1 MPIKKLPAHLINQ
14 IAAGEVVEGPA
25 SVLKELIEN
34 SLDALP
40 TAIDINLGGAG
51 YGFIQVY
58 DDGKGIPKEQLAL
71 ALERHATSKMSQHD
85 LFAINTLGFRGE
97 ALAAI
102 ASVAHLTLESRPVAQ
117 EFAYKVTKDA
127 AEPQPSNGDFG
138 TCVLVENLFYQTP
151 ARLKFAKS
159 ERAERLKI
167 RQLLWRY
174 ALAYPFVRFSVHEKG
189 TLFFKADQCTV
200 DKDLLDGVECHA
212 RCEIAPRV
220 KALRG
225 KEAFL
230 TRLTHLF
237 PQVPSKEFLWVNAE
251 ENDYRVWGVV
261 APACFHFAT
270 RSQQFFFV
278 NGRPLKDPILS
289 VACAKAFEDIM
300 MHGRFPGVALFL
312 EVPLAKLDANVH
324 PAKEE
329 VRFAEPRFLQ
339 SWLIRVMQKQ
349 LHRPLYTMP
358 AEQESDMSAVAPVLE
373 NALPKA
379 DVPEELPETEAPPV
393 SAVMVYEKK
402 APDHDLQRTEGVV
415 LGNHVVQK
423 EAKVAGASAAACAVA
438 KESDTQTL
446 GGIVHPLGQAI
457 GQIHQSYVVAQN
469 DEGLVIVDQHAA
481 HERLGYEDLKK
492 TPAAFEQPA
501 IESLAVPLF
510 IKVSHV
516 QGETLLPLL
525 PLLKQKGFH
534 AELQTA
540 TTLLV
545 YSRPVLLKKID
556 IAKMFH
562 DLAEHVSLFKTQESG
577 VESSQKLSNVSCVDE
592 EVMRFLQR
600 LFYHTLGNKACKAS
614 IKAGQIL
621 ALDEMNALLRAIEK
635 TPRAGNCNHGR
646 PTYLTLSRAKL
657 DRMFDR
663 KK

>member
-1 MPIKKLPAHLINQ
+1 L
-14 IAAGEVVEGPA
+14 
-25 SVLKELIEN
+25 
-34 SLDALP
+34 
-40 TAIDINLGGAG
+40 
-51 YGFIQVY
+51 
-58 DDGKGIPKEQLAL
+58 
-71 ALERHATSKMSQHD
+71 R
-85 LFAINTLGFRGE
+85 
-97 ALAAI
+97 
-102 ASVAHLTLESRPVAQ
+102 Q

-127 AEPQPSNGDFG
+127 TKARPSNGDFG

-174 ALAYPFVRFSVHEKG
+174 ALAYPLVRLSVHEKG

-200 DKDLLDGVECHA
+200 EKDWLDGVERHA
-212 RCEIAPRV
+212 RCEIAPHI

-237 PQVPSKEFLWVNAE
+237 PQVPSKDFLWVNAE
-251 ENDYRVWGVV
+251 ENGYRVWGVV

-270 RSQQFFFV
+270 RAQQFFFV

-289 VACAKAFEDIM
+289 LACAKAFEDIM
-300 MHGRFPGVALFL
+300 MHGRFPGAALFL

-358 AEQESDMSAVAPVLE
+358 VAQDPDAPSAVS
-373 NALPKA
+373 
-379 DVPEELPETEAPPV
+379 VPQQSFHKVEGSEEEAPPV
-393 SAVMVYEKK
+393 SAMMVYEKK
-402 APDHDLQRTEGVV
+402 APDHYLQKTVDAAD
-415 LGNHVVQK
+415 NHLAVQK
-423 EAKVAGASAAACAVA
+423 ETKMSGMAAACAVA
-438 KESDTQTL
+438 HESDVQKL
-446 GGIVHPLGQAI
+446 DGIVHPLGQAI
-457 GQIHQSYVVAQN
+457 GQIHQSYIVAQN

-492 TPAAFEQPA
+492 TPAAFDKPT

-516 QGETLLPLL
+516 QGETLLSLL

-577 VESSQKLSNVSCVDE
+577 VESSHKLSNVSCVDE

-614 IKAGQIL
+614 IKAGQPL
-621 ALDEMNALLRAIEK
+621 ALGEMNALLRAIEK

-646 PTYLTLSRAKL
+646 PTYLTLSRATL
-657 DRMFDR
+657 DRMFER
-663 KK
+663 KS